1 MKILKNI
8 KMKNTIFFREIT
20 YNSNN
25 VLSLNYKIKSTY
37 KSFINKNMLVLVH
50 KKNCLKCCAF

>member
-50 KKNCLKCCAF
+50 KKNGLKCCAF

>member
-50 KKNCLKCCAF
+50 NKNGLKCCAF

>member
-37 KSFINKNMLVLVH
+37 KSFINKNMLALVH
-50 KKNCLKCCAF
+50 KKNGLKCCAF

>member
-1 MKILKNI
+1 
-8 KMKNTIFFREIT
+8 MKNTIFFREIT

-50 KKNCLKCCAF
+50 KKNGLKCCAF